1 MEIVKQETT
10 FKLTTTVV
18 DTTGKSHTV
27 DMSDFIPD
35 HLANDIFHEID
46 LLSDDES
53 FLITVQ
59 EELNTND

>member
-10 FKLTTTVV
+10 FKLITTVT
-18 DTTGKSHTV
+18 DTKGKTHTV
-27 DMSDFIPD
+27 DISDFIPD
-35 HLANDIFHEID
+35 HLADDIFHEID

-59 EELNTND
+59 EELNTNE